1 MIQKRLKNRKQI
13 KGRRPKIQ
21 KQHPFSIIFTYTKL
35 KHSRSKSVR
44 GTCSMAMQRAVH
56 FDRVLRYRI
65 GKLCGNY
72 YIIRRIFAQE
82 QDDKVAS
89 IVILLLFACAL

>member
-1 MIQKRLKNRKQI
+1 
-13 KGRRPKIQ
+13 
-21 KQHPFSIIFTYTKL
+21 
-35 KHSRSKSVR
+35 
-44 GTCSMAMQRAVH
+44 MAMQRAVY